1 MNLLDP
7 IISPLAEPAWR
18 SRRARVRVGVSPALA
33 LDEEEDDR
41 RAVCVLGIIPP
52 GGPPPSWVCAALGAA
67 LRRSSRLSEGGAE
80 DEDTTVALF
89 RLRGVDRAGIL
100 PGLDMSPPSLVRDTV
115 EVALRA
121 GSGAVELL
129 LLWPGRGLTPW
140 SPSSLAA
147 ILPFLEQL
155 PGALLLIP
163 DLLGAAGGV
172 DTFEA
177 QLRAHAVITTLRPI
191 FSQQFQTALL
201 DLPTP
206 WGSADCDV
214 LLRPLLGADAVVCA
228 WEGSARGLARHGWR
242 SAAAVLAGALAA
254 RGAGRGMSVR
264 GLATAL
270 PEGRYA
276 PDDRGER
283 LGQRPPVSPRLDEE
297 LPIVRVLP
305 QQGADGAWSGR
316 VLSEPTLRR
325 PIGGW
330 PVPALLEIKEVHR
343 LVMAAASRFV
353 FETVDEEQSMALGVA
368 LRRALRRHIDEGML
382 VGADGTGAP
391 EVRAY
396 TRPNPAEPGLSVSIS
411 AMLRP
416 WALQLN
422 LRLAV
427 RANHP
432 PALEGV

>member
-7 IISPLAEPAWR
+7 ITSLHAEPAWR

-33 LDEEEDDR
+33 LDEEEDEQR
-41 RAVCVLGIIPP
+41 VVCVLGIIAP

-67 LRRSSRLSEGGAE
+67 LRRSSRLSEGEE

-147 ILPFLEQL
+147 IVPFLEQL

-172 DTFEA
+172 DKSEA
-177 QLRAHAVITTLRPI
+177 QLRAQSVITVLRPI

-201 DLPTP
+201 DLPTS

-214 LLRPLLGADAVVCA
+214 LLRPLLGADAAACA

-254 RGAGRGMSVR
+254 RGAGRGISVR

-305 QQGADGAWSGR
+305 QQGVDGAWSGR

-325 PIGGW
+325 PLGGW

-368 LRRALRRHIDEGML
+368 LRRALRRHIDEGLL

-391 EVRAY
+391 EVRAHA
-396 TRPNPAEPGLSVSIS
+396 RPNPAEPGLSVSIS

-427 RANHP
+427 RANRP